1 MEVIS
6 VARKGLNTDRIVEVA
21 AELISERGFDQFSLR
36 ELADRL
42 GVKTA
47 SLYNHISSLSELT
60 SNIGQLA
67 FERMAGQL
75 YSGTED
81 ALPFDTLYHIAI
93 GYRKFAK
100 QNPELYK
107 TIVKIPSTGSS
118 GLIEKGQSLVHN
130 LYPVLEAC
138 GLSEDDIIHFSR
150 TIRSAMHGFVTL
162 EEAGFFGTAVDADES
177 YSYMIKALIDPLKT
191 ELGRKDE

>member
-1 MEVIS
+1 M
-6 VARKGLNTDRIVEVA
+6 ARKGLNTDRIVEVA

-67 FERMAGQL
+67 FERMTGQL

-118 GLIEKGQSLVHN
+118 DLIEKGQSLVHS

-177 YSYMIKALIDPLKT
+177 YSYMIKALIEPLKT
-191 ELGRKDE
+191 ELGRKDA

>member
-1 MEVIS
+1 M
-6 VARKGLNTDRIVEVA
+6 ARKGLNTDRIVEVA
-21 AELISERGFDQFSLR
+21 AELIAERGFDQFSLR

-75 YSGTED
+75 YIGTED

-118 GLIEKGQSLVHN
+118 DLIEKGQSLVHS

-177 YSYMIKALIDPLKT
+177 YSYMIKALIEPLKT

>member
-21 AELISERGFDQFSLR
+21 AELIAERGFDQFSLR

-60 SNIGQLA
+60 SNIGQHA

-75 YSGTED
+75 YSRTED

-107 TIVKIPSTGSS
+107 TIVKIPSTGSYD
-118 GLIEKGQSLVHN
+118 LIEKGQSLVHS

-138 GLSEDDIIHFSR
+138 GLSENDIIHFSR

-177 YSYMIKALIDPLKT
+177 YSYMVKALIQPLKT
-191 ELGRKDE
+191 ELGRKDK

>member
-67 FERMAGQL
+67 FERMTGQL

-118 GLIEKGQSLVHN
+118 DLIEKGQSLVHS

-177 YSYMIKALIDPLKT
+177 YSYMIKALIEPLKT
-191 ELGRKDE
+191 ELGRKDA

>member
-1 MEVIS
+1 M
-6 VARKGLNTDRIVEVA
+6 ARKGLNTDRIVEA
-21 AELISERGFDQFSLR
+21 AAKLIAEKGFDQFSLR

-75 YSGTED
+75 YSGTECESSI
-81 ALPFDTLYHIAI
+81 DTLYHIAI
-93 GYRKFAK
+93 GYRRFAK
-100 QNPELYK
+100 ENPELYK
-107 TIVKIPSTGSS
+107 TPSTGGSD
-118 GLIEKGQSLVHN
+118 LIEKGKDLVHR

-138 GLSEDDIIHFSR
+138 GLSEKDIIHFSR
-150 TIRSAMHGFVTL
+150 TIRSAMHGFITL
-162 EEAGFFGTAVDADES
+162 EEAGFFGTMVDADES
-177 YSYMIKALIDPLKT
+177 YSYMVETLIRSLKN
-191 ELGRKDE
+191 ECGGEDR

>member
-1 MEVIS
+1 M
-6 VARKGLNTDRIVEVA
+6 ARKGLNTDRIVEAA
-21 AELISERGFDQFSLR
+21 AELIAERGFDQFSLR

-47 SLYNHISSLSELT
+47 SLYNHINSLAELT
-60 SNIGQLA
+60 SNIGQIA

-81 ALPFDTLYHIAI
+81 ASSFDTLYHIAI

-100 QNPELYK
+100 ENPELYK
-107 TIVKIPSTGSS
+107 TIVKIPSTG
-118 GLIEKGQSLVHN
+118 GPDLIEKGQSLAHS

-138 GLSEDDIIHFSR
+138 GLSENDIIHFSR
-150 TIRSAMHGFVTL
+150 SIRSAMHGFVTL
-162 EEAGFFGTAVDADES
+162 EEAGFFGTMADADES
-177 YSYMIKALIDPLKT
+177 YSYMVKTLIQSLKAGHG
-191 ELGRKDE
+191 EEERG

>member
-1 MEVIS
+1 MKVIS
-6 VARKGLNTDRIVEVA
+6 VERKGLNTNRIVEA
-21 AELISERGFDQFSLR
+21 AAKLIAEKGFDQFSLR
-36 ELADRL
+36 ELSDRL

-93 GYRKFAK
+93 EYRKFAK

-107 TIVKIPSTGSS
+107 TIVKIHSAGSS
-118 GLIEKGQSLVHN
+118 DLIEKGQSLVHS

-138 GLSEDDIIHFSR
+138 GLSEKDIIHFSR
-150 TIRSAMHGFVTL
+150 TIRSAMHGFITL
-162 EEAGFFGTAVDADES
+162 EEAGFFGTMVDADES
-177 YSYMIKALIDPLKT
+177 YSYMAETLIRSLKN
-191 ELGRKDE
+191 EYRGEDR

>member
-1 MEVIS
+1 M
-6 VARKGLNTDRIVEVA
+6 ARKGLNTDCIVEAA
-21 AELISERGFDQFSLR
+21 AELIAEKGFDRFSLR

-81 ALPFDTLYHIAI
+81 ASSFDTLYHIAI

-100 QNPELYK
+100 ENPELYK
-107 TIVKIPSTGSS
+107 TIVKIPSTGGSD
-118 GLIEKGQSLVHN
+118 LIEKGQSLVHS

-138 GLSEDDIIHFSR
+138 GLSEKDIIHFSR

-162 EEAGFFGTAVDADES
+162 EEAGFFGTVVDVDES
-177 YSYMIKALIDPLKT
+177 YSYMVKTLLQSLKT
-191 ELGRKDE
+191 EHGREDM

>member
-1 MEVIS
+1 M
-6 VARKGLNTDRIVEVA
+6 ARKGLNTDRIVEA
-21 AELISERGFDQFSLR
+21 AVELIAEKGFDQFSLR

-60 SNIGQLA
+60 SNIGQLT

-75 YSGTED
+75 YSGTEG
-81 ALPFDTLYHIAI
+81 ASSFDTLYHIAI

-100 QNPELYK
+100 ENPELYK
-107 TIVKIPSTGSS
+107 TIVKIPSTGAPD
-118 GLIEKGQSLVHN
+118 LIEKGQSLVHS

-138 GLSEDDIIHFSR
+138 GLSEKDIIHFSR

-162 EEAGFFGTAVDADES
+162 EEAGFFGTMVDADES
-177 YSYMIKALIDPLKT
+177 YSYMVKTLIRSL
-191 ELGRKDE
+191 KDEHGGEYR

>member
-21 AELISERGFDQFSLR
+21 AELIAERGFDQFSLR

-93 GYRKFAK
+93 GYRRFAK

-118 GLIEKGQSLVHN
+118 DLIEKGQSLVHS

-162 EEAGFFGTAVDADES
+162 EEAGFFGTGVDADES
-177 YSYMIKALIDPLKT
+177 YSYMIKALIEPLKT
-191 ELGRKDE
+191 ELGRKDA